1 MYGLS
6 SSHKINMAN
15 HILAIVNGVSVYNAV
30 HAACVCLV
38 CVHLVLL
45 CLHMIVAVL
54 MFRFFVC
61 SCNVGE

>member
-1 MYGLS
+1 
-6 SSHKINMAN
+6 MAN